1 MTDTQ
6 IGAFLREC
14 VIYEE
19 DSEEGLDFEA
29 LYGLYISWCV
39 LGNKVPVPDS
49 AFRTSVRTSG
59 VKHEKRDGVRY
70 YPGLRMIGD
79 AARDYVLNSIQD
91 EVVEVIVPPIPV
103 TEVEDGGGVVLPA
116 KAV

>member
-6 IGAFLREC
+6 IGVFLREC

-19 DSEEGLDFEA
+19 DSEQGLDLEA

-39 LGNKVPVPDS
+39 LGNKVPIPES
-49 AFRTSVRTSG
+49 AFRTSVRLNG
-59 VKHEKRDGVRY
+59 VKHNKREGIRY

-79 AARDYVLNSIQD
+79 AARDYVLNSVPVEVS
-91 EVVEVIVPPIPV
+91 EVVVPPIPV
-103 TEVEDGGGVVLPA
+103 LDDDEALPA
-116 KAV
+116 AAV

>member
-29 LYGLYISWCV
+29 LYGRYISWCV

-49 AFRTSVRTSG
+49 AFLTSVRTSG

-79 AARDYVLNSIQD
+79 AARDYVLNSIPD
-91 EVVEVIVPPIPV
+91 EVVEVVVPPIPV
-103 TEVEDGGGVVLPA
+103 TEVEEGGDVVLPA